1 MSRLSDLVERYRLWL
16 FTRGWKLF
24 SLSEWVFYLPGARHC
39 PSCLATSVYPTG
51 TQDMTDRDGMILT
64 FSRCRNCGYFE
75 PGKAYPDASG

>member
-51 TQDMTDRDGMILT
+51 TQGQVRILLGI
-64 FSRCRNCGYFE
+64 FSGV
-75 PGKAYPDASG
+75 ASVEACSGSSSWAWYS